1 MEKVEEEEEE
11 EQDDSGS
18 DVEAGALD
26 EASKHTVCIPPFDCL
41 LRQEHSL
48 EEMKI
53 YLLYQS

>member
-1 MEKVEEEEEE
+1 MEEEEEE